1 MRVALLLGQA
11 EPAVVMS
18 ASGGGSSAPPPL
30 VEMVALLKRELGVKG
45 TNLPDTIDAAIR
57 ALGLEGQVRS
67 DMPLIEKAMRCWRLL
82 FVKEEL

>member
-1 MRVALLLGQA
+1 M
-11 EPAVVMS
+11 
-18 ASGGGSSAPPPL
+18 
-30 VEMVALLKRELGVKG
+30 KG

-67 DMPLIEKAMRCWRLL
+67 DMGLIEKAMRCWRLL

>member
-1 MRVALLLGQA
+1 MVAGA
-11 EPAVVMS
+11 Y
-18 ASGGGSSAPPPL
+18 ASGVPPVTTGTAVAADAAPPL

-67 DMPLIEKAMRCWRLL
+67 DMGLIEKAMRCWRLL

>member
-1 MRVALLLGQA
+1 MVSPSTALKAQSTLGMMFWMGMTA
-11 EPAVVMS
+11 FPEA
-18 ASGGGSSAPPPL
+18 
-30 VEMVALLKRELGVKG
+30 ALLKRELGVKG

-67 DMPLIEKAMRCWRLL
+67 DMGLIEKAMRCWRLL